1 MFFHPASFLQNRWVY
16 LWPRNKI
23 WIMSFVH
30 LHVHTEY
37 SPDAISKID
46 ELFIRAEDLG
56 MPGLAI
62 TDHGTISG
70 VPEFLKTAERHPTVK
85 PIVGCEF
92 WLAEKDE
99 VTYHLILLAKNLTG
113 YKNLVKLVSY
123 ANTEGIYYRPRITR
137 EKLIE
142 CHEGL
147 ICTSACLGGEVPR
160 MIIHDKM
167 DETRKAAQWYKDLF
181 GGDFYLEVSLH
192 KNFGPIMLA
201 ITDDRAAY
209 KKNNQNLLKLQKLAN
224 TGIFQLAD
232 ELGIKVVATNDVH
245 FVTREDG
252 IAHDVMLTI
261 QHEKKVSDPGRIR
274 YSHLEYL
281 KTEDEM
287 RRLFPEHP
295 EVIANTLE
303 VMEKVERYSIW
314 NTPKLPKVSDD
325 PDKELREKVAAGA
338 IKRFGQLS
346 PEQQHRLDDELQ
358 VIKEKGFA
366 GYFLMIEDV
375 VNWIHSKGWVVGPGR
390 GAAAGSLVNYCLG
403 ITEIDPMKH
412 GLLFE
417 RLVHSDRLALLNID
431 LDMEPEAEL
440 HIKEYLKEKYG
451 RDCISGITVF
461 GKYGQRGA
469 LSKAGKAFGISA
481 SAIKRLRSLLSDYY
495 YSLAWNIQYNDAI
508 RNAYHSGTDSLRQAF
523 DVACKLSN
531 VIEDET
537 IHSCGWL
544 VAPSPLRDILPVQIQ
559 EGWMNEEYTLNSMYD
574 AWRAEEVGVL
584 RLNFLTLRELKVI
597 KDAVRAVEEHNGILI
612 DPVDIPLDDFKTLDL
627 FARGDTVGVF
637 QFGSE
642 GMRENLQ
649 RLKEPSF
656 DALAALNALYHPG
669 PMDWIP
675 EFLAMTQM
683 TPSDEHTIVSEVL
696 DRTNGLLV
704 YQEQMMTL
712 SSRIAGFSPEEANAL
727 RKATGKKKQDVL
739 AELKEK
745 FFKGGVENGYH
756 THYLK
761 TLWNVF
767 ETRGVYL
774 FNQSHSY
781 CYTFIGYQTAWL
793 KAHYPIEF
801 FTALLN
807 GYMDVDWAVEEFVR
821 DCEAHYMTVIP
832 PDASRCGMFEVTKL

>member
-1 MFFHPASFLQNRWVY
+1 
-16 LWPRNKI
+16 
-23 WIMSFVH
+23 MSFVH

-46 ELFIRAEDLG
+46 ELFIRAENLG

-70 VPEFLKTAERHPTVK
+70 VPEFLKTAERHPAVK

-113 YKNLVKLVSY
+113 YKNLVELVSY
-123 ANTEGIYYRPRITR
+123 ANTEGFYYKPRITR

-147 ICTSACLGGEVPR
+147 ICTSACIGGEVPR
-160 MIIHDKM
+160 MIIHDKL
-167 DETRKAAQWYKDLF
+167 DEAQKAAQWYKDLF
-181 GGDFYLEVSLH
+181 GEDFYLEVSLH
-192 KNFGPIMLA
+192 KNFGPIKLA
-201 ITDDRAAY
+201 ITDDRSAY
-209 KKNNQNLLKLQKLAN
+209 KKNNQNLVELQKLAN

-252 IAHDVMLTI
+252 IAHDVMLAI
-261 QHEKKVSDPGRIR
+261 QHDKKVSDPGRIR

-295 EVIANTLE
+295 EVIENTLD

-314 NTPKLPKVSDD
+314 NAPRLPKVSDD
-325 PDKELREKVAAGA
+325 PDKELREKVTAGA

-346 PEQQHRLDDELQ
+346 PEQQKRIDDELQ
-358 VIKEKGFA
+358 AIEEKGFA

-375 VNWIHSKGWVVGPGR
+375 VNWVRSKGWIVGPGR

-440 HIKEYLKEKYG
+440 HIKDYLKEKYG

-461 GKYGQRGA
+461 GKYGQREA
-469 LSKAGKAFGISA
+469 LRKAGKALGISA
-481 SAIKRLRSLLSDYY
+481 STIKRLSSRLSDYY

-508 RNAYHSGTDSLRQAF
+508 RNAYYSGTDALRQAF

-544 VAPSPLRDILPVQIQ
+544 VAPSPLCDIVPVQIQ
-559 EGWMNEEYTLNSMYD
+559 EGWMNEEHTLNSMYD

-584 RLNFLTLRELKVI
+584 RLNFLTLRELRVI
-597 KDAVRAVEEHNGILI
+597 KDAVRAIEERDSILI

-649 RLKEPSF
+649 QLKDPTF
-656 DALAALNALYHPG
+656 DALAALNALYRPG
-669 PMDWIP
+669 SMDWIP
-675 EFLAMTQM
+675 EFLEG
-683 TPSDEHTIVSEVL
+683 TPGDDHYYIISCMKEVL
-696 DRTNGLLV
+696 DRTNGMLV

-712 SSRIAGFSPEEANAL
+712 SSRIAGFTTDEANRL
-727 RKATGKKKQDVL
+727 RKAAGKKKQ
-739 AELKEK
+739 AELDDLQKK
-745 FFKGGVENGYH
+745 FIKGGMEKGYPEH
-756 THYLK
+756 TLE
-761 TLWNVF
+761 LIWNVF
-767 ETRGVYL
+767 ETRGIYL

-781 CYTFIGYQTAWL
+781 CYTFIGYQMAWL

-807 GYMDVDWAVEEFVR
+807 GYMDVDWAVEEFIR
-821 DCEAHYMTVIP
+821 DCEAHFMTVIP
-832 PDASRCGMFEVTKL
+832 PDASRSGMFEVTKS

>member
-1 MFFHPASFLQNRWVY
+1 
-16 LWPRNKI
+16 
-23 WIMSFVH
+23 MSFVH

-70 VPEFLKTAERHPTVK
+70 VPEFLKTAEKHPNVK
-85 PIVGCEF
+85 PIAGCEF

-99 VTYHLILLAKNLTG
+99 VSYHLILLAKNLTG

-147 ICTSACLGGEVPR
+147 ICTSACIGGEVPR
-160 MIIHDKM
+160 MIIYDKIG
-167 DETRKAAQWYKDLF
+167 EARKAAQWYKDLF
-181 GGDFYLEVSLH
+181 GEDFYLEVSLH
-192 KNFGPIMLA
+192 KNFGPIKLA
-201 ITDDRAAY
+201 ITDDLTAY
-209 KKNNQNLLKLQKLAN
+209 KKNNQNLVELQKLAN

-252 IAHDVMLTI
+252 IAHDVMLAI
-261 QHEKKVSDPGRIR
+261 QHEKKISDPGRIR

-295 EVIANTLE
+295 EVIENTLE

-325 PDKELREKVAAGA
+325 PEKELREKVFAGA

-346 PEQQHRLDDELQ
+346 TEQQKRINNELQ
-358 VIKEKGFA
+358 VIEEKGFA

-375 VNWIHSKGWVVGPGR
+375 VNWVRSKGWIVGPGR

-461 GKYGQRGA
+461 GKYGQREA
-469 LSKAGKAFGISA
+469 LRRAGKALGISA
-481 SAIKRLRSLLSDYY
+481 STIKRLSSRLSDYY

-508 RNAYHSGTDSLRQAF
+508 RNAYYSGSDALRQAF

-544 VAPSPLRDILPVQIQ
+544 VAPSPLREILPVQIQ
-559 EGWMNEEYTLNSMYD
+559 EGRVDGEYTLNSMYD
-574 AWRAEEVGVL
+574 VWRAEEVGVL

-649 RLKEPSF
+649 QLKDPTF
-656 DALAALNALYHPG
+656 DALAALNALYRPG
-669 PMDWIP
+669 SMDWIP
-675 EFLAMTQM
+675 EFLAMSQM
-683 TPSDEHTIVSEVL
+683 TPSGDHTIVSEVL

-745 FFKGGVENGYH
+745 IFKGGVENGYH

-781 CYTFIGYQTAWL
+781 CYTFIGYQMAWL
-793 KAHYPIEF
+793 KAHHPAEF

-807 GYMDVDWAVEEFVR
+807 GYMDADWAIEEFTR
-821 DCEAHYMTVIP
+821 DCEAHFMTVIP
-832 PDASRCGMFEVTKL
+832 PDASRSGMFEITKL